1 MKSKDLEK
9 AVLLVFCFGLL
20 ITSVGVGTG
29 VIAKNQE
36 NLEESVKKDEKI
48 VSNIDVEKKQKS
60 QKSQKGQKSQ
70 NVDTESEKIL
80 SRFETTAESA
90 ENRNQN
96 LKTACD
102 RLNGAELQPG
112 EILSFNDLAGPFT
125 QEAGYLAGPA
135 ILDEGCL
142 GEDVGGGV
150 CQVSTTLYNAALRGN
165 LGIVERHR
173 HTFPMEY
180 VEVGLDAMIHAPDF
194 DLKIQNTTDTVLH
207 IEADAHDGTVVVQFN
222 GTKLDAGTKIQVEG
236 IVLNTLVPEGEEI
249 RLSTELAEGTR
260 QVYREQRN
268 GYETRVYRKVYNNGE
283 LVNEEILSEDTYPPL
298 RRIIIE
304 GCQQSK

>member
-1 MKSKDLEK
+1 MKSKNLGK
-9 AVLLVFCFGLL
+9 TVLLVFCFGLL
-20 ITSVGVGTG
+20 IISVGVGTG
-29 VIAKNQE
+29 VIAKNHE
-36 NLEESVKKDEKI
+36 NLEESVKEDEKI
-48 VSNIDVEKKQKS
+48 VSIIDVEKE
-60 QKSQKGQKSQ
+60 QKSQ
-70 NVDTESEKIL
+70 NVDKESEKIL
-80 SRFETTAESA
+80 SRFETTAISA
-90 ENRNQN
+90 ESRDQN

-102 RLNGAELQPG
+102 KLNGIELQPG
-112 EILSFNDLAGPFT
+112 EVLSFNDVAGPFT
-125 QEAGYLAGPA
+125 QETGYLEGPA

-142 GEDVGGGV
+142 GEDLGGGV

-194 DLKIQNTTDTVLH
+194 DLKIQNTTDVVLY
-207 IEADAHDGTVVVQFN
+207 IDASAQDGTVVIEFK
-222 GTKLDAGTKIQVEG
+222 GAKLDAGTEVLVEG
-236 IVLNTLVPEGEEI
+236 SVLNTLVPEGEEI
-249 RLSTELAEGTR
+249 RLSAELEEGTR

-268 GYETRVYRKVYNNGE
+268 GYETRVYRKVYNNGA
-283 LVNEEILSEDTYPPL
+283 LVSEEILSEDTYPPL